1 MILNNIENLV
11 LCSKSVYYEYGIDKD
26 FIFNKEEQ
34 EKLGI
39 EFGKKVNL
47 ISLGNNL
54 YLQVFTDTITLK
66 IFQVRI
72 IGTVDKKDNIKFNKH
87 YNYLYENDINSKIL
101 ENLNIYLINKLKRFS
116 FLKVNKTDR
125 NEYLVCKNYYRKQR
139 DIYIKNVLEREI
151 FKDKYYNY
159 INNSLMKML
168 KDKVSMNLKLEVECI
183 SRDNYY
189 YKIKD
194 NLETFITFYLEKSN
208 VSNGVEMKNFKF
220 SSNVVFND
228 ETLQFFTSL
237 INVAKKFLN
246 SYVIENK
253 YEEFNYYTQ
262 EYETKYKFYL
272 DIDKITG
279 GKNE

>member
-1 MILNNIENLV
+1 MILNNIENLI
-11 LCSKSVYYEYGIDKD
+11 LCSKSVYYEYEIDKD
-26 FIFNKEEQ
+26 FIFSKEKQ
-34 EKLGI
+34 ERLGI
-39 EFGKKVNL
+39 EYDKRVNL

-54 YLQVFTDTITLK
+54 YLQIFTNTINFK

-72 IGTVDKKDNIKFNKH
+72 IGTVDRKDNIKFNKH
-87 YNYLYENDINSKIL
+87 FNYLYENDTNFRID
-101 ENLNIYLINKLKRFS
+101 EYLNTYLIDKLKRFS

-125 NEYLVCKNYYRKQR
+125 NEYLVCKNYYKKQR

-168 KDKVSMNLKLEVECI
+168 KDKVSTNLKLEIECNG
-183 SRDNYY
+183 RDNYY

-194 NLETFITFYLEKSN
+194 NLETFISFYLEKSN
-208 VSNGVEMKNFKF
+208 VSSGIEMKNFKF
-220 SSNVVFND
+220 SSNVVFNN

-272 DIDKITG
+272 DIDKIIG